1 MSTDSSEAETMA
13 PASEDQ
19 QSSAERLEAEIEA
32 TRGQL
37 GETAAELAAK
47 ADVKKQAKRKVAD
60 TKVKASAKKDELKE
74 RATAQRAAATAKM
87 GDVTPDS
94 ARAGVQQTAAQAQ
107 YLARGNPIQ
116 AAAIAA
122 FAGGLVVGLILGRR

>member
-1 MSTDSSEAETMA
+1 MSADSAEAETMA
-13 PASEDQ
+13 PVSEDQ
-19 QSSAERLEAEIEA
+19 RNSPERIEAEIEA
-32 TRGQL
+32 TRVQL
-37 GETAAELAAK
+37 GETAAELADK

-74 RATAQRAAATAKM
+74 RATAQKDAATAKM

-94 ARAGVQQTAAQAQ
+94 ARAGARQTAAQAQ
-107 YLARGNPIQ
+107 YLARENPIQ

-122 FAGGLVVGLILGRR
+122 FAGGLVAGWILGRR